1 MGLLREPLLHFFL
14 LGAGLFVV
22 VAATKN
28 VRQDRLRRAER
39 SLSVGVNFM
48 VVRRPGLPQC

>member
-22 VAATKN
+22 FAATKN
-28 VRQDRLRRAER
+28 VGQDRLCRTER
-39 SLSVGVNFM
+39 SLSVPVNFM